1 MTTLSTHIL
10 DTGTGRPAAG
20 VEVRH
25 DVRRDGEWHEQGRA
39 TTDADGRISGWTAE
53 AGEHRLVFD
62 TGGYF
67 GPTAFYPE
75 VVVGFQVRDDGH
87 HHIPL
92 LISGF
97 GYSTY
102 RGS

>member
-10 DTGTGRPAAG
+10 DTSLGRPAAG
-20 VEVRH
+20 VLVRH
-25 DVRRDGEWHEQGRA
+25 EERRDGEWRPVAAG
-39 TTDADGRISGWTAE
+39 TTDADGRISGWAAE
-53 AGEHRLVFD
+53 SGDHRLIFD
-62 TGGYF
+62 TAGYF

-75 VVVGFQVRDDGH
+75 VVVAFRVHDDGH
-87 HHIPL
+87 HHVPL